1 MYYGLREKFLRWL
14 SVSIFSET
22 NPGVWPLVAVQEFLC
37 TPVKQWN
44 SIMLHICIFLFNVQ
58 SLIHYQFWMW
68 YITSGRKP
76 GFQLPLVIYQHPCR
90 EVSAVQLQIP
100 HAFLSLPVSMVR
112 SVHILFYFSGV
123 KWYSIILTSHLGDS
137 GMRKRP
143 RSKTAHGM
151 TPANNFYWWATIHS

>member
-112 SVHILFYFSGV
+112 SVHIQIFSIFQVLKVIFHNSYQPSGRLWNEE
-123 KWYSIILTSHLGDS
+123 KTQKQNCAWDDS
-137 GMRKRP
+137 CKQ
-143 RSKTAHGM
+143 
-151 TPANNFYWWATIHS
+151 F